1 MKDRIGFVSFL
12 FGSFIGEA
20 SRGEGDRFAKN
31 KSETAKFQGK
41 RSHLKSMDLWAVRR
55 MRLTGLEKHPKKT
68 QYMKT

>member
-41 RSHLKSMDLWAVRR
+41 RSHLKSMDL
-55 MRLTGLEKHPKKT
+55 
-68 QYMKT
+68 